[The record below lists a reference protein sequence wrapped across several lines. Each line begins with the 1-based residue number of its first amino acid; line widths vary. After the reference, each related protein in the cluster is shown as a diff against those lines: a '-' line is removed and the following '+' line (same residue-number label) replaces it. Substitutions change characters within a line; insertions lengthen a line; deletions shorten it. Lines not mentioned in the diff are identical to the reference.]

1 MTPSCSRVPP
11 KSPKPAGGFTLI
23 EVLVAVLVLS
33 LGVLGAARMQVASLR
48 ANRKVRAPGRRR
60 AIAASSTSH
69 GEKSSPATRPYYLR
83 SNAGVTLIELM
94 TALAVLAILTSL
106 AAPSL
111 RDFLIRNRSAAISN
125 EFVATVMRARNEAVN
140 RNMCVTV
147 CRSTLTSTPAQC
159 NAGSNWQT
167 GWIAFA
173 NASCDATAS
182 APATADDIF
191 VRAGPLDSSYSL
203 VSSATNAD
211 KILFSPSGNARAGDA
226 GRFDLQYRD
235 ETRSS
240 NRGICLSV
248 LGRTRMVSMG
258 GAC

>member
-1 MTPSCSRVPP
+1 MTPCCSRVPP
-11 KSPKPAGGFTLI
+11 KSPRLAAG
-23 EVLVAVLVLS
+23 
-33 LGVLGAARMQVASLR
+33 MQLASLR
-48 ANRKVRAPGRRR
+48 GGQERASPSRRR
-60 AIAASSTSH
+60 TLAF
-69 GEKSSPATRPYYLR
+69 R
-83 SNAGVTLIELM
+83 SNPQGKNMYALVRRHFLRRDSGVTLIELM
-94 TALAVLAILTSL
+94 TTLAVLAILSSL

-111 RDFLIRNRSAAISN
+111 HEFLIRNRSAAISN
-125 EFVATVMRARNEAVN
+125 EFVATILRARNEAVN

-147 CRSTLTSTPAQC
+147 CRSTLADSPPKC

-173 NASCDATAS
+173 NASCSATAS
-182 APATADDIF
+182 EPSADDVF
-191 VRAGPLDSSYSL
+191 VKAGPLDSSFSL

-211 KILFSPSGNARAGDA
+211 RILFSPSGNARAGDA

-240 NRGICLSV
+240 NRGICLNV

-258 GAC
+258 GTC

>member
-1 MTPSCSRVPP
+1 MTPCCSRVPL
-11 KSPKPAGGFTLI
+11 KSPKPAAGFTLI
-23 EVLVAVLVLS
+23 EVLVAMLVMS
-33 LGVLGAARMQVASLR
+33 LGRLGAAGMQVASLR
-48 ANRKVRAPGRRR
+48 AKREARAP
-60 AIAASSTSH
+60 SSTSH
-69 GEKSSPATRPYYLR
+69 GHIVSASKRRSSLR
-83 SNAGVTLIELM
+83 GDSGVTLIELM
-94 TALAVLAILTSL
+94 TVLAVLAILSSL

-111 RDFLIRNRSAAISN
+111 REFLIRNRSAAISN
-125 EFVATVMRARNEAVN
+125 EFVATILRARNEAVN

-147 CRSTLTSTPAQC
+147 CRSTLATTPAQC

-173 NASCDATAS
+173 NASCNAAAS
-182 APATADDIF
+182 APAADDIF
-191 VRAGPLDSSYSL
+191 VQAGPLDPSFSL

-211 KILFSPSGNARAGDA
+211 RILFSPSGNARTGDA

-258 GAC
+258 GTC

>member
-1 MTPSCSRVPP
+1 MAFRSTP
-11 KSPKPAGGFTLI
+11 
-23 EVLVAVLVLS
+23 
-33 LGVLGAARMQVASLR
+33 LGRNVYAFARRHSLR
-48 ANRKVRAPGRRR
+48 RD
-60 AIAASSTSH
+60 S
-69 GEKSSPATRPYYLR
+69 
-83 SNAGVTLIELM
+83 GVTLIELM
-94 TALAVLAILTSL
+94 TTLAVLAILTSL

-111 RDFLIRNRSAAISN
+111 REFLIRNRSAAISN
-125 EFVATVMRARNEAVN
+125 EFVATILRARNEAVN

-147 CRSTLTSTPAQC
+147 CRSTLADSPPQC

-173 NASCDATAS
+173 NAACDATAS
-182 APATADDIF
+182 TPQADDVI
-191 VRAGPLDSSYSL
+191 VKAGPLDPSFSL

-211 KILFSPSGNARAGDA
+211 RIQFSPSGNARAGDA

-240 NRGICLSV
+240 NRGICLNV
-248 LGRTRMVSMG
+248 LGRTRMVSLG